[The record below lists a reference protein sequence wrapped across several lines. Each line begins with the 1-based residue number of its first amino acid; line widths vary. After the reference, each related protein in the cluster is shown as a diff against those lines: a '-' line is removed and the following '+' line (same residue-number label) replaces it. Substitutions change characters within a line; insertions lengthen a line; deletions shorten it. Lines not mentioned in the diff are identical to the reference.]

1 MSTPN
6 TPRETANERRR
17 RLLAQ
22 VRGAERSID
31 ESLLEHSTTAQDEH
45 RRRVNADIEKFLPG
59 VTEDEQTAS
68 GAYEPDVANYKK
80 GKPIFHDYVKNEP
93 LRRRMHR
100 TFSMIEPPV
109 TRLSDAGIPDW
120 TDEDEREFRQKE
132 NNRQMS
138 PTKVGTGEWADSLSP
153 EQIEDVSGYSEK
165 DLQFL
170 WQSGNLEGLN
180 LEVPIEHNVDD
191 SRDARIHPFNS
202 HGQTDNAGNI
212 TAPHEIDIINI
223 RKWGKEH
230 KKEKELTG
238 SDDTE
243 WKQRYE
249 QLLGDIDN
257 TVIPIPSDS
266 SFTVE
271 RAELLINNHKKRVKD
286 EWSFWS
292 NPIKP
297 IQNDSHEISTT
308 YSRGSGRR
316 RGSRRTDG
324 PVRRDMRGVAG
335 SFINQNERGA
345 STARDTM
352 SHGIGGVV
360 HTGWLDRSRLNE
372 SHQPSTSDTS
382 TLFSYSTP
390 IAWKQR
396 DGTIIVPTQRH
407 SSTTNRHQS
416 ALRRAL
422 NDSGYHSPE
431 NIADDML
438 AAAYRNDRHRQTAG
452 VPVPF
457 KHYFPQHGAHEYMAS
472 EEAAREKGRQIADEH
487 YETVLH
493 RQRVNAEIAGRRPI
507 NSRKPFTRTQ
517 QKRLEDAG
525 QLRLPF
531 TENDERRNEHIMQNP
546 ISLGYSAQPRR
557 NNN

>member
-345 STARDTM
+345 YTSRGSMTHARGGDYSTGRLDT
-352 SHGIGGVV
+352 
-360 HTGWLDRSRLNE
+360 SRLSETQQPE
-372 SHQPSTSDTS
+372 SSDTDV
-382 TLFSYSTP
+382 LFSYSTP
-390 IAWKQR
+390 IAWQR
-396 DGTIIVPTQRH
+396 DNGTVIVPTQRH

-416 ALRRAL
+416 SLRRAL
-422 NDSGYHSPE
+422 HDSGYHSPQE
-431 NIADDML
+431 LANTML
-438 AAAYRNDRHRQTAG
+438 VKAYHVDRHRQTAG
-452 VPVPF
+452 NPVAF
-457 KHYFPQHGAHEYMAS
+457 KHYMPEHGAYEYVRS
-472 EEAAREKGRQIADEH
+472 EEAASEQARQIADEH
-487 YETVLH
+487 YEKVQH
-493 RQRVNAEIAGRRPI
+493 RQRVNAEIAGRRPL
-507 NSRKPFTRTQ
+507 NSRKPFTRAQ
-517 QKRLEDAG
+517 QRRLEDAG
-525 QLRLPF
+525 QLRLPMSP
-531 TENDERRNEHIMQNP
+531 NDESTNRYIMEAP
-546 ISLGYSAQPRR
+546 ISLGYSAQFRG
-557 NNN
+557 NTN